1 VFARLLNLLTL
12 PGVVLHELAHYAVAK
27 ALGLEVRE
35 VALTSHVVHEAPDG
49 PVGSLAVAVAPLGV
63 NTGVTAL
70 CLYLLVG
77 RLPATPSLLG
87 RVEPTALT
95 LALAYLAVV
104 AVARATPST
113 QDLRTVVTA
122 GWRAL
127 RGFRPVALVLYVLL
141 LPVVLP
147 LYVLLWLASATGLRL
162 VVDFGYAVLALALL
176 TGVVVP
182 AQLLGLL

>member
-1 VFARLLNLLTL
+1 VLRLLAFLTL

-27 ALGLEVRE
+27 ALGLEVQE
-35 VALTSHVVHEAPDG
+35 LALTSHVAHEAPRG
-49 PVGSLAVAVAPLGV
+49 PVGSLAVAVAPLGL
-63 NTGVTAL
+63 NTAVTAA

-95 LALAYLAVV
+95 VGLAYLAVV

-113 QDLRTVVTA
+113 QDLRNVVTA

-127 RGFRPVALVLYVLL
+127 RGLRLVALVLYVVL

-147 LYVLLWLASATGLRL
+147 LYLLLWLASATGLRL
-162 VVDFGYAVLALALL
+162 VVDLGYAALALALL

-182 AQLLGLL
+182 AQLLGLV